1 MLVSGRQRAVRE
13 HRRDS
18 TRPSILRGKVN
29 RSGGGSIAAKHLAPH
44 RDGRW
49 GEKAGQNKA
58 GRKNVGRANLGA
70 SKPWGE
76 PFQDPQGNQAFPA
89 AGFSRSEAQSLI
101 RIAAGSQNGELVD
114 ICFLLAVA

>member
-76 PFQDPQGNQAFPA
+76 QTLGRANLGASPSRIPKATKLFPLRA
-89 AGFSRSEAQSLI
+89 SPEARHNRLF
-101 RIAAGSQNGELVD
+101 V
-114 ICFLLAVA
+114 